1 MRVGI
6 ISDMESLEFLFQ
18 LTLAVLLGSFVGIER
33 EIAKKTAGMRTFA
46 LVSLGS
52 ALFTIL
58 SLYGITA
65 ANVDP
70 TRIAAQIVVG
80 VGFIGAGL
88 IIFDPSKKL
97 QGVTTAGG
105 LWVASAI
112 GMAVG
117 FRLYTLAIFTALLA
131 LLVFTVFWRFEE
143 GVLRKELPFFK
154 PKRKKAAKK

>member
-1 MRVGI
+1 MQN
-6 ISDMESLEFLFQ
+6 LEFLLQ
-18 LTLAVLLGSFVGIER
+18 LVLAVLLGSFVGIER
-33 EIAKKTAGMRTFA
+33 EVAKKTAGMRTFA

-58 SLYGITA
+58 SIYGITNA
-65 ANVDP
+65 TNVDP

-88 IIFDPSKKL
+88 IIFDQQKL

-117 FRLYTLAIFTALLA
+117 FRFYIVAIFTALLA

-143 GVLRKELPFFK
+143 DVLRKQLPLSSK
-154 PKRKKAAKK
+154 NTPKRKKR